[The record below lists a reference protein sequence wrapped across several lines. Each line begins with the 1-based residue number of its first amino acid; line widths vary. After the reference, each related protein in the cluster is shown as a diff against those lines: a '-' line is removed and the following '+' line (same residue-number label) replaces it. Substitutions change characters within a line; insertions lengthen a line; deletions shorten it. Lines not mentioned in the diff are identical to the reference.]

1 MINKYFLAK
10 MNIPAYLKKFL
21 YNRYGRANIPNE
33 YKEVE
38 YIGNSGTQY
47 INAGIIPSSNWKYE
61 IIYKDNVA
69 QGSNYVMG
77 SRLTTSSN
85 IYAGVGGGQAT
96 QSVSVHN
103 STCTTPSNYR
113 RVNYIYKIN
122 SEYNLL
128 GTGTSEIVCLT
139 NNQKFT
145 GIQSANINAT
155 ANYYIFSIN
164 TSQIHEGMSLYKL
177 KLWNNNVL
185 VRDFIPCY
193 RKSDNVAGLYDLVNN
208 TFYTN
213 QGTGNFIVG
222 PIK

>member
-21 YNRYGRANIPNE
+21 YNRYNGYIPNE

-47 INAGIIPSSNWKYE
+47 IDAGIIPSSNWKYE
-61 IIYKDNVA
+61 IIYKDNAA

-77 SRLTTSSN
+77 SRQTTSSP
-85 IYAGVGGGQAT
+85 IFAGVGGGQAT

-103 STCTTPSNYR
+103 SNCTTPSNYR
-113 RVNYIYKIN
+113 RVNYMYKIN
-122 SEYNLL
+122 SEYNSL
-128 GTGTSEIVCLT
+128 GTGTSEIICLT

-145 GIQSANINAT
+145 GTQIANINAT

-222 PIK
+222 P